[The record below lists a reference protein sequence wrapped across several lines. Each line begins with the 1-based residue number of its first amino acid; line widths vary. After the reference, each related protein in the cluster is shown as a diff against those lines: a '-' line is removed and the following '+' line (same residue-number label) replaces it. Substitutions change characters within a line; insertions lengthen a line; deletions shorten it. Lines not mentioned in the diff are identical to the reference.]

1 MESGNQQRILG
12 YFIEEAKEHLDTIE
26 KGLLNLRSIAD
37 EPEMLDEMFR
47 AAHSV
52 KGGGAMLGFS
62 SIQKTAHRLEDSFK
76 ILKDNQ
82 IPVDQKLENLFLQ
95 GYDTLRDLIDQLQGP
110 FGLREEDA
118 AKALQAAEPNF
129 AQLQSYLDHLASG
142 GKQPTPESA
151 PPSSAASAPTQSTES
166 TGSKDFGSQVT
177 EILRQMLQLFK
188 QQDTPQSRQNLQK
201 HCKRLAQLGAGNP
214 AWKELVTVSYRAIAN
229 QGNSYQILAPSVI
242 RELKQASDQLQH
254 SKDSKIAASPTLR
267 QLAVSGSKVS
277 SPTSD
282 ASSKQVTITLEPKAA
297 ARTLAKAFNKKQLS
311 YLVKLLAK
319 VVRTSP

>member
-26 KGLLNLRSIAD
+26 KGLLNLRSVVD

-62 SIQKTAHRLEDSFK
+62 SIQKTAHRLEDAFK
-76 ILKDNQ
+76 VLKDSK
-82 IPVDQKLENLFLQ
+82 ITVDQKLENLFLQ
-95 GYDTLRDLIDQLQGP
+95 GYDTLRDLIDKLQGP

-118 AKALQAAEPNF
+118 ARALQTAEPNF

-142 GKQPTPESA
+142 GKPPTQVST
-151 PPSSAASAPTQSTES
+151 PPAAAKVASTQSTTS
-166 TGSKDFGSQVT
+166 AKFGSQVT

-201 HCKRLAQLGAGNP
+201 YCKRLAQVGAGNQP
-214 AWKELVTVSYRAIAN
+214 WKELVTVSYRAIAN
-229 QGNSYQILAPSVI
+229 RQNSYQSLAPSVI
-242 RELKQASDQLQH
+242 KELKQASDQMLKGN
-254 SKDSKIAASPTLR
+254 SSAIAPSPTLR
-267 QLAVSGSKVS
+267 QLAGTRSTGSAS
-277 SPTSD
+277 ATD
-282 ASSKQVTITLEPKAA
+282 ASPKQITITLEPKAA
-297 ARTLAKAFNKKQLS
+297 AKALVKAFNKRELS
-311 YLVKLLAK
+311 YLVKLLAN
-319 VVRTSP
+319 VVRTSS